1 MKMHSRKF
9 FQLLASSA
17 IALVALAGGADLAGN
32 QVAAQEVTNASSG
45 SVVQLPVSQ
54 GQLIRLDRPITST

>member
-17 IALVALAGGADLAGN
+17 IALVAFAGGVELAGN
-32 QVAAQEVTNASSG
+32 QAAAQEVTNASSG
-45 SVVQLPVSQ
+45 SVVV
-54 GQLIRLDRPITST
+54 G